1 MVNDYDDAAWNR
13 LHNKIPNPIRFYS
26 GQNTQLLSVIA
37 GLTKYILM
45 EKDTIN
51 KVWYIVIWVTH

>member
-1 MVNDYDDAAWNR
+1 MLKLVVNDYDDAAWNR

-51 KVWYIVIWVTH
+51 KV